1 MTPEAILDAPRY
13 GLKVPHLPAF
23 LTDGVYS
30 TGVHGVLPTV
40 TYPSHMTPMTGASP
54 VKHGIYANTTVDPLY
69 RNERDR
75 QSTRSPSQS
84 EFGGGEILDG
94 AA

>member
-1 MTPEAILDAPRY
+1 
-13 GLKVPHLPAF
+13 
-23 LTDGVYS
+23 
-30 TGVHGVLPTV
+30 
-40 TYPSHMTPMTGASP
+40 MTGASP
-54 VKHGIYANTTVDPLY
+54 AKHGIYANTTVDPLY